1 MAKVAGIKL
10 PPKKAPV
17 ARKKR
22 KTTEASWDDALK
34 MSGAAYHTY
43 RRRTFNA
50 YYADKKA
57 ADVFP
62 DLLAWMKDV
71 EYSTDDVKR
80 MKQHG
85 SVGLVLIGIYA
96 KCLRN
101 GMPDLHPDHNS
112 HWQTLPGAGGE
123 MQPISVFMH
132 KKIKVLLSTIDTVD
146 INADDETGAT
156 PVVRRTIQENMRD
169 KTMEI
174 GGEIDELVDNFANG
188 SYKDPDKFS
197 VMNLLRSKGCPPQT
211 IDMIATPFRNQLS
224 EVNELMN
231 PPTPAK
237 LKKLSEHDQDMFTQL
252 KEAYA
257 NLGKMQI
264 RALHKFL
271 EKAIADCAS
280 YVQVKKVERKPR
292 AVKQKTPMQV
302 ARKFKYLK
310 EFADLGLT
318 SVSAEKLVN
327 GTEAWLYNTSTRKLI
342 YLIAD
347 DMTQTYT
354 IKSNTLIGFNPTK
367 SVCKTLRKPA
377 EQLKAI
383 LRGGKPACRK
393 FFQDVK
399 ATEVRYNGRGNDHV
413 VILKAW

>member
-17 ARKKR
+17 ARRKR
-22 KTTEASWDDALK
+22 SKVDAAWDDALK
-34 MSGAAYHTY
+34 MSGAAYHKY
-43 RRRTFNA
+43 RRRTFDS
-50 YYADKKA
+50 YYEDKKS

-62 DLLAWMKDV
+62 DVTAWMKEV
-71 EYSTDDVKR
+71 GYSKSDISR
-80 MKQHG
+80 MQKHG

-96 KCLRN
+96 RCLRN
-101 GMPDLHPDHNS
+101 GMPDLHPEHEAYC
-112 HWQTLPGAGGE
+112 QTLPGISGSVK
-123 MQPISVFMH
+123 PISEFIR
-132 KKIKVLLSTIDTVD
+132 KKIDESIAKIDPAAMLAVD
-146 INADDETGAT
+146 NTKPETAK
-156 PVVRRTIQENMRD
+156 RTIQENMRD

-174 GGEIDELVDNFANG
+174 GGAVDELVDEFVNG
-188 SYKDPDKFS
+188 GYKDPEQFS
-197 VMNLLRSKGCPPQT
+197 IMDILRGEGCPPQT
-211 IDMIATPFRNQLS
+211 IDIIATPLKNHLA
-224 EVNELMN
+224 EITELMN
-231 PPTPAK
+231 PPTPSK
-237 LKKLSEHDQDMFTQL
+237 LAKLSEYDQDLIAQL
-252 KEAYA
+252 KEGYSH
-257 NLGKMQI
+257 LGKIQI
-264 RALHKFL
+264 RALYKFL
-271 EKAIADCAS
+271 EKAVADCAS

-292 AVKQKTPMQV
+292 AVKQKTPAQV

-327 GTEAWLYNTSTRKLI
+327 GSEAWLYNTATRKLI

-354 IKSNTLIGFNPTK
+354 IKSNTLIGFDPTK

-383 LRGGKPACRK
+383 LKGGKPACRK

-399 ATEVRYNGRGNDHV
+399 ATEVKYNGRGNDHV

>member
-1 MAKVAGIKL
+1 
-10 PPKKAPV
+10 
-17 ARKKR
+17 
-22 KTTEASWDDALK
+22 
-34 MSGAAYHTY
+34 
-43 RRRTFNA
+43 
-50 YYADKKA
+50 
-57 ADVFP
+57 
-62 DLLAWMKDV
+62 
-71 EYSTDDVKR
+71 
-80 MKQHG
+80 
-85 SVGLVLIGIYA
+85 
-96 KCLRN
+96 
-101 GMPDLHPDHNS
+101 
-112 HWQTLPGAGGE
+112 

-188 SYKDPDKFS
+188 NYKDPDKFS

-231 PPTPAK
+231 PPAPAK
-237 LKKLSEHDQDMFTQL
+237 LKKLSEHDQDMFAQL

-383 LRGGKPACRK
+383 LKGGKPACRK